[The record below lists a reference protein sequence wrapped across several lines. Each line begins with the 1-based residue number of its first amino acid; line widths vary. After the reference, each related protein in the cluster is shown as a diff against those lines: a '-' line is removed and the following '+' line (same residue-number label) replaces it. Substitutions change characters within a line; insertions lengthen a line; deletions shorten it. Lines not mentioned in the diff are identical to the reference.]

1 MGRIW
6 LGKREA
12 GIVPAEDLAEMLGR
26 IALPRETQIADV
38 ERF

>member
-6 LGKREA
+6 LGKRDA
-12 GIVPAEDLAEMLGR
+12 RIVPAEDLAEMLGR